1 MITIKVKG
9 QPLFIPSD
17 TVLVLEQSNSI
28 FDEDGITTDIVWQF
42 EIPAQPNQRVL
53 GSAQFMAV
61 GNARRYDCE
70 LLLDGVVCSRGE
82 LYIEGSMDEKTL
94 QCGIVA
100 NAFGVGFGEKRMSEN
115 HYAEDITISDSQQQ
129 HKEQWLQFLESSLKA
144 ESVVK
149 FFLFADDSFY
159 RQNEDFGYHLG
170 QPSGIDNIALEDQ
183 FLHYV
188 NRLFVGSDGKVI
200 SHPDKDGNGA
210 LIKQGLRVFN
220 SASSG
225 KQNGYCFAPAI
236 RLDWLV
242 RRLLQSAGMQ
252 VSGSFFANK
261 DIHRLFL
268 QSLNALDGD
277 VFQYGIET
285 KLEVNG
291 ITNRYSDSLPTSQP
305 FISGGSTFNS
315 FGWSG
320 TPNFAFKALLPRD
333 ELQHKAES
341 IQSISNI
348 DGGRYSFKAKKTD
361 EIFAFCIRTA
371 SAWRP
376 NLRMSKGWKDG
387 SGSKVFMYGR
397 WPTIGEL
404 VDRADITTNTITD
417 IKFTGGGNCRL
428 WYHGA
433 LGPFTPMST
442 HSFQFV
448 TETGSM
454 LIQLTKSTS
463 NNIYYTG
470 ELGGYT
476 ESNVTPGW
484 HPSAWTP
491 TTKLYI
497 ELVKCT
503 IGSTNEGLNPMA
515 GDIMRGIDVAMHG
528 MEMETD
534 GWGSV
539 ESITN
544 YEVLESLAIDSTDI
558 PLNIFSNIMRWSDHV
573 PDLSNGEFLSRISK
587 MFGLSLF
594 ANPVSREVQLSFF
607 ADTLK
612 GNCFDISQWVAKRER
627 LEYTPKRMEVSIS
640 PALGTREVNEKNVI
654 SPATSANS
662 LPIAATC
669 KGKHIFIE
677 NEKAYRR
684 STKETDT
691 SRFSWE
697 QAGGDNHKLTA
708 GAKDAK
714 EVENVAI
721 EGNIPNMKWVE
732 EKRTPHYLCEVPVS
746 GCSPLMDESYD
757 GKFPL
762 VLQQYRGRRA
772 LALQTTAPI
781 TEAFIE
787 DANPTI
793 YDKDGNI
800 VDESISL
807 SASGKDSIGER
818 WLRPAY
824 DIIGNHDTYRV
835 TAHLPTWAW
844 LRVISTL
851 QPQQGTAQSQTRWLY
866 IDGLKVMPTKIS
878 SELSARESVICTIE
892 AVSPHMEI

>member
-53 GSAQFMAV
+53 GSTQFMAV

-82 LYIEGSMDEKTL
+82 LYIQGSMDEKTL

-100 NAFGVGFGEKRMSEN
+100 NAFGVGFGEKRMAEN

-159 RQNEDFGYHLG
+159 RSNEDFGYHLG
-170 QPSGIDNIALEDQ
+170 QPSGIDNIAQEDQ

-200 SHPDKDGNGA
+200 SHPDKNGNGV

-261 DIHRLFL
+261 DTHRLFL

-285 KLEVNG
+285 KLEVSGNITTGTATSTKGFPFRHNG
-291 ITNRYSDSLPTSQP
+291 TEATS
-305 FISGGSTFNS
+305 FAWGSNVEI
-315 FGWSG
+315 
-320 TPNFAFKALLPRD
+320 AFKLLLPRD
-333 ELQHKAES
+333 EPERNHHVEEELFES
-341 IQSISNI
+341 YDEIYALALTPANGTLPSIRMRSVLPEA
-348 DGGRYSFKAKKTD
+348 DGTYSYFYGRYPTIAEMKAHLDLKSNEEFNSFTSFQNGNATCKCTKTISGMGFNF
-361 EIFAFCIRTA
+361 EATGQFYTSQGGSLVPLTA
-371 SAWRP
+371 SK
-376 NLRMSKGWKDG
+376 SKNVYYVNVDYGGYVEG
-387 SGSKVFMYGR
+387 SVKPR
-397 WPTIGEL
+397 L
-404 VDRADITTNTITD
+404 VPG
-417 IKFTGGGNCRL
+417 TG
-428 WYHGA
+428 
-433 LGPFTPMST
+433 
-442 HSFQFV
+442 
-448 TETGSM
+448 
-454 LIQLTKSTS
+454 QLTIRLVKVKV
-463 NNIYYTG
+463 Y
-470 ELGGYT
+470 
-476 ESNVTPGW
+476 
-484 HPSAWTP
+484 
-491 TTKLYI
+491 TTKSDGPIRLTNATYRHHAYVSEYGLLE
-497 ELVKCT
+497 ELR
-503 IGSTNEGLNPMA
+503 
-515 GDIMRGIDVAMHG
+515 D
-528 MEMETD
+528 
-534 GWGSV
+534 
-539 ESITN
+539 
-544 YEVLESLAIDSTDI
+544 YEILESLAIDSTDI

-612 GNCFDISQWVAKRER
+612 GNCFDISQWVTKRER

-677 NEKAYRR
+677 NENAYRR

-691 SRFSWE
+691 SRFTWE

-762 VLQQYRGRRA
+762 VLMQYRGQRA
-772 LALQTTAPI
+772 MAFQSTAPI

-787 DANPTI
+787 DATPTI

-807 SASGKDSIGER
+807 SASGKESIGER

-844 LRVISTL
+844 LRVIATL